1 MATGT
6 IISLIIAVLG
16 AVAGGFK
23 LWTAF
28 FRDKKVEDAFQAGVD
43 STKAKVN
50 AQTVEVQDAVESVPR
65 PNDDAVADSLRSGKF

>member
-28 FRDKKVEDAFQAGVD
+28 FRDKKVEDAYQAGVD

-50 AQTVEVQDAVESVPR
+50 AETVEVQDAVESVPR
-65 PNDDAVADSLRSGKF
+65 PTDDAVADSLRRGQF

>member
-6 IISLIIAVLG
+6 IVSLIVALLG

-23 LWTAF
+23 LWQAF
-28 FRDKKVEDAFQAGVD
+28 YRDKKVEDAFQAGAD

-50 AQTVEVQDAVESVPR
+50 AETVEVQDAVESVPR
-65 PNDDAVADSLRSGKF
+65 PTDSAVADSLRNGKF

>member
-1 MATGT
+1 MATTT
-6 IISLIIAVLG
+6 IISLIVALLG

-28 FRDKKVEDAFQAGVD
+28 FRDKKVEDAHQAGVD

-50 AQTVEVQDAVESVPR
+50 AETVEVQDAVESVPR
-65 PNDDAVADSLRSGKF
+65 PSDAAVADSLKKGSF

>member
-6 IISLIIAVLG
+6 IISLIIAILG

-28 FRDKKVEDAFQAGVD
+28 FRDKKVEDAFQAGRNDVR
-43 STKAKVN
+43 
-50 AQTVEVQDAVESVPR
+50 AQVSKETLDVKEAMDDVPR
-65 PNDDAVADSLRSGKF
+65 PTDDAVADSLQRGKF

>member
-28 FRDKKVEDAFQAGVD
+28 FRDKKVEDAYQAGVD

-50 AQTVEVQDAVESVPR
+50 AETVEVQDAVESVPR
-65 PNDDAVADSLRSGKF
+65 PTDDAVADSLRSGKF